1 VKKLI
6 YIIFVILLL
15 GIIPIIPNDVV
26 IGDGITLVQHQ
37 SIANWVYERYQT
49 VQSESAEVTVNPEQE
64 VKP

>member
-6 YIIFVILLL
+6 YIIFIILCL
-15 GIIPIIPNDVV
+15 GIVPIIPNDTVLDNGV
-26 IGDGITLVQHQ
+26 TLVKHQ

-49 VQSESAEVTVNPEQE
+49 IQAKSAEVTVNPEQE